1 MHFELSVALRYLI
14 AKRQQ
19 AFISVISLISILG
32 VGLGVAALIIVLG
45 VMTGFSENLRDKI
58 LGINAHVIVGSLEKG
73 FADYDRLVETTRSV
87 SGVKSATPFIY
98 SEVIL
103 SSPGGAK
110 GAVLRGIDPQSA
122 GSVLSIGEDLKKGT
136 IQGLGT
142 TKGFPG
148 VIVGKELAQGLGLT
162 MGSQV
167 NIMSP
172 AGKKTSAGFSP
183 KIMTFQV
190 CGIFATEV
198 FEYDSSLAYISIPA
212 AQKLLGMNE
221 DLVTGIELKVY
232 DVYQVQEI
240 GDQVLDALGGFPLYV
255 RNWIEMNKNLFSA
268 LQLEKTAMGII
279 LIMIVLVGSFSIVTT
294 LIMMVMEKTRDIAVL
309 MSLGATRKH
318 IRNIFILQGTIIG
331 FIGTVLG
338 YLLGIGISL
347 LLKKYQFIKLP
358 ADVYY
363 LDHIPIRLDWLD
375 MTLIGVAAMLL
386 CFLATIYPA
395 RQAARMEP
403 AEALRYE

>member
-1 MHFELSVALRYLI
+1 MRFELFVALRYLF
-14 AKRQQ
+14 AKRSQ
-19 AFISVISLISILG
+19 AFISVISLISVMG
-32 VGLGVAALIIVLG
+32 VGLGVASLIIVLG

-58 LGINAHVIVGSLEKG
+58 LGTNAHVIVGSLEKS
-73 FADYDRLVETTRSV
+73 FTNYQELVEKARGV
-87 SGVKSATPFIY
+87 EGVKSATPFIY
-98 SEVIL
+98 SEIIL
-103 SSPGGAK
+103 SSKGSAK
-110 GAVLRGIDPQSA
+110 GAVLRGVDPQSA
-122 GSVLSIGEDLKKGT
+122 GSVLSISKDLQ
-136 IQGLGT
+136 QGHL
-142 TKGFPG
+142 KDLASKEGFPG
-148 VIVGKELAQGLGLT
+148 VIVGKELAKGLGLR
-162 MGSQV
+162 MGSRV
-167 NIMSP
+167 NILSP

-198 FEYDSSLAYISIPA
+198 FEYDSSLAYISLSS
-212 AQKLLGMNE
+212 AQKLLGMKK
-221 DLVTGIELKVY
+221 DLVTGIEIKVY
-232 DVYQVQEI
+232 DVYAAQKLGKE
-240 GDQVLDALGGFPLYV
+240 VLAKLGGFPLYV

-294 LIMMVMEKTRDIAVL
+294 LIMMVMEKTKDIAVL
-309 MSLGATRKH
+309 MSMGATRKN

-331 FIGTVLG
+331 FVGTTLG
-338 YLLGIGISL
+338 YILGIGISL

-363 LDHIPIRLDWLD
+363 LDHIPIRLDWFD
-375 MTLIGVAAMLL
+375 MSIIGIAAMLL

>member
-1 MHFELSVALRYLI
+1 MRFELFIALRYLI

-32 VGLGVAALIIVLG
+32 VGLGVAALIIVIG
-45 VMTGFSENLRDKI
+45 VMTGFSDNLRDKI
-58 LGINAHVIVGSLEKG
+58 LGINAHILVGSMDKG
-73 FADYDRLVETTRSV
+73 FTQYNDLVDKARSV
-87 SGVKSATPFIY
+87 KGVTSATPFIY
-98 SEVIL
+98 SEVIF

-110 GAVLRGIDPQSA
+110 GAVLRGIDAHSA
-122 GSVLSIGEDLKKGT
+122 GSVLSISKDLQKGSL
-136 IQGLGT
+136 QGLDT
-142 TKGFPG
+142 SQGFPG
-148 VIVGKELAQGLGLT
+148 VIVGKELARGLGLT
-162 MGSQV
+162 MGSRV

-198 FEYDSSLAYISIPA
+198 FEYDASLAYVSISA
-212 AQKLLGMNE
+212 AQKLLGMKE
-221 DLVTGIELKVY
+221 DRVTGIELKVD
-232 DVYQVQEI
+232 DVYGVEVLS
-240 GDQVLDALGGFPLYV
+240 DQVLEALGGFPFYV
-255 RNWIEMNKNLFSA
+255 RHWIEMNKNLFSA
-268 LQLEKTAMGII
+268 LKLEKTAMGII

-309 MSLGATRKH
+309 MSLGATRRT

-331 FIGTVLG
+331 CIGTGLG
-338 YLLGIGISL
+338 YLLGLGSCF

-358 ADVYY
+358 ADVYH
-363 LDHIPIRLDWLD
+363 LDHIPITLEWLD
-375 MTLIGVAAMLL
+375 MTFIGVAAMLL

-395 RQAARMEP
+395 RQAASMEP

>member
-1 MHFELSVALRYLI
+1 
-14 AKRQQ
+14 
-19 AFISVISLISILG
+19 
-32 VGLGVAALIIVLG
+32 
-45 VMTGFSENLRDKI
+45 
-58 LGINAHVIVGSLEKG
+58 
-73 FADYDRLVETTRSV
+73 
-87 SGVKSATPFIY
+87 
-98 SEVIL
+98 
-103 SSPGGAK
+103 
-110 GAVLRGIDPQSA
+110 
-122 GSVLSIGEDLKKGT
+122 
-136 IQGLGT
+136 
-142 TKGFPG
+142 
-148 VIVGKELAQGLGLT
+148 VGKELAQGLGLT

-232 DVYQVQEI
+232 DVYQVQKI

>member
-1 MHFELSVALRYLI
+1 MRFELFIALRYLF
-14 AKRQQ
+14 AKRRQ
-19 AFISVISLISILG
+19 AFISVISLISVMG
-32 VGLGVAALIIVLG
+32 VGLGVASLIIVLG

-58 LGINAHVIVGSLEKG
+58 LGINAHVIVGSLDKG
-73 FADYDRLVETTRSV
+73 FGNYNELVDKAKGV
-87 SGVKSATPFIY
+87 KGVKSATPFIY
-98 SEVIL
+98 TEVIF
-103 SSPGGAK
+103 SSRGSAK
-110 GAVLRGIDPQSA
+110 GAVLRGVDPVSA
-122 GSVLSIGEDLKKGT
+122 GSVLSIGKDLTKGSLKDLAKT
-136 IQGLGT
+136 D
-142 TKGFPG
+142 GFPG
-148 VIVGKELAQGLGLT
+148 VIVGKELAKGLGLT
-162 MGSQV
+162 IGSRV
-167 NIMSP
+167 NILSP

-198 FEYDSSLAYISIPA
+198 FEYDSSLAYVSISA
-212 AQKLLGMNE
+212 AQKLLGME
-221 DLVTGIELKVY
+221 KDLVTGLELKVY
-232 DVYQVQEI
+232 DVYAVQDLSKE
-240 GDQVLDALGGFPLYV
+240 VLAKLGGFPFYV

-294 LIMMVMEKTRDIAVL
+294 LIMMVMEKTKDIAVL
-309 MSLGATRKH
+309 MSLGATRKN

-331 FIGTVLG
+331 FVGTSLG
-338 YLLGIGISL
+338 YIFGIGLSL

-363 LDHIPIRLDWLD
+363 LDHIPIQLDWPDL
-375 MTLIGVAAMLL
+375 TIIGLAAMLL

-395 RQAARMEP
+395 RQAAKMEP

>member
-1 MHFELSVALRYLI
+1 MRFELFIALRYLF
-14 AKRQQ
+14 AKRRQ
-19 AFISVISLISILG
+19 AFISVISLISVMG
-32 VGLGVAALIIVLG
+32 VGLGVASLIIVLG

-58 LGINAHVIVGSLEKG
+58 LGINAHVIVGSLDKG
-73 FADYDRLVETTRSV
+73 FGNYNKLVDKAKGV
-87 SGVKSATPFIY
+87 KGVKSATPFIY
-98 SEVIL
+98 TEVIF
-103 SSPGGAK
+103 SSRGSAK
-110 GAVLRGIDPQSA
+110 GAVLRGVDPVSA
-122 GSVLSIGEDLKKGT
+122 GSVLSIGKDLTKGSLKDLAKT
-136 IQGLGT
+136 D
-142 TKGFPG
+142 GFPG
-148 VIVGKELAQGLGLT
+148 VIVGKELAKGLGLT
-162 MGSQV
+162 IGSRV
-167 NIMSP
+167 NILSP

-198 FEYDSSLAYISIPA
+198 FEYDSSLAYVSISS
-212 AQKLLGMNE
+212 AQKLLGME
-221 DLVTGIELKVY
+221 KDLVTGLELKVY
-232 DVYQVQEI
+232 DVYAVQDLSKE
-240 GDQVLDALGGFPLYV
+240 VLAKLGGFPFYV

-294 LIMMVMEKTRDIAVL
+294 LIMMVMEKTKDIAVL
-309 MSLGATRKH
+309 MSLGATRKN

-331 FIGTVLG
+331 FVGTSLG
-338 YLLGIGISL
+338 YIFGIGLSL

-363 LDHIPIRLDWLD
+363 LDHIPIQLDWPDL
-375 MTLIGVAAMLL
+375 TIIGLAAMLL

-395 RQAARMEP
+395 RQAAKMEP